1 MEQKQAKQ
9 ICWAQKI
16 CGDTITKN
24 IPTLKYDFFF
34 KNTGYSDARNHG
46 KKYAGAPLTTKNSH
60 AKIIS
65 TGTGDNG

>member
-1 MEQKQAKQ
+1 M
-9 ICWAQKI
+9 IF
-16 CGDTITKN
+16 
-24 IPTLKYDFFF
+24 L